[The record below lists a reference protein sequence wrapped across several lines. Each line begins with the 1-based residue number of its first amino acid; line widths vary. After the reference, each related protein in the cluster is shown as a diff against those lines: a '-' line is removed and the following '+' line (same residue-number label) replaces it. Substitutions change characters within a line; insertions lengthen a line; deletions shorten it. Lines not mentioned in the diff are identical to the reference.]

1 MGFSLFIIDLRAKFI
16 EKCVDIYICMIV
28 VKHIYRAGKDIRFIG
43 AWSCVKP
50 GCFKV
55 FLVVCV
61 CQALV
66 HTAHR
71 THSHCMV
78 DMHVICV

>member
-1 MGFSLFIIDLRAKFI
+1 MGISLLIIDLRAKSI
-16 EKCVDIYICMIV
+16 EKCVDIYILIIV
-28 VKHIYRAGKDIRFIG
+28 VKHIYRAGKDIRSRG

-50 GCFKV
+50 GCFKA

-71 THSHCMV
+71 THSLCMV